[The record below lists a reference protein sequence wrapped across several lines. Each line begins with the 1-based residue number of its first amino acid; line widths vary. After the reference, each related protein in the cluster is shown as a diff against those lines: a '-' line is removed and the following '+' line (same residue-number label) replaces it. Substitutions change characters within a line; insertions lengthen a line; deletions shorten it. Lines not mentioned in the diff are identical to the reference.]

1 MLLDDR
7 RAPARPLAAVCVCVR
22 AGSMTATLIELVVLA
37 FLSAFLCG
45 TAFSMGHITAA
56 AIFAVLAGIV
66 VVAAAGLWKF
76 S

>member
-7 RAPARPLAAVCVCVR
+7 RAPARPLVAVCVCVR
-22 AGSMTATLIELVVLA
+22 AGSMAATLIELVVLA

-56 AIFAVLAGIV
+56 AIFAALAGTIV
-66 VVAAAGLWKF
+66 LVAVGLRTF